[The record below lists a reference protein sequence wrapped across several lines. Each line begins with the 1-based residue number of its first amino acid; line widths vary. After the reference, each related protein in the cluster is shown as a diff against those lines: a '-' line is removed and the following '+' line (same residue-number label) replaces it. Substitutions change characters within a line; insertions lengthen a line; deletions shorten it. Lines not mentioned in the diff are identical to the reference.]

1 MHSHA
6 LTQALT
12 LYRSETLTLSQA
24 ASRAGR
30 TEEEFAAVLHQY
42 GIEQRPE
49 TPTVG
54 AQTERPAPRAD

>member
-1 MHSHA
+1 MHSNA

-12 LYRSETLTLSQA
+12 LYRSGTFTLSQA

-30 TEEEFAAVLHQY
+30 TEEEFEMVLRQY

-49 TPTVG
+49 GLSVD
-54 AQTERPAPRAD
+54 ARTERPASAD

>member
-30 TEEEFAAVLHQY
+30 TEEEFTAVLHQY
-42 GIEQRPE
+42 GIEPRPE
-49 TPTVG
+49 GPSLGV
-54 AQTERPAPRAD
+54 QTERPASAD